1 MQADRRM
8 SCWCLVSGSL
18 ETSVSE
24 FQGHTGI
31 FFHGSALIKTSSW
44 NRNFFLRNRQNV
56 ERMQSR
62 RRSIYVKF
70 YFRLAKWECKSMAV
84 QGNYICTP
92 WIFWPPN
99 KNGNSSLEK
108 KIKATR
114 TCYQSIQAYER
125 ENWQRLAIII
135 WPMVWNILNEH
146 RYENYFIVHESR
158 LCLSRFIDC
167 LKEPRGVFNS

>member
-1 MQADRRM
+1 MYT
-8 SCWCLVSGSL
+8 L
-18 ETSVSE
+18 
-24 FQGHTGI
+24 
-31 FFHGSALIKTSSW
+31 
-44 NRNFFLRNRQNV
+44 NFLAAEQKRKL
-56 ERMQSR
+56 
-62 RRSIYVKF
+62 KF
-70 YFRLAKWECKSMAV
+70 R
-84 QGNYICTP
+84 
-92 WIFWPPN
+92 
-99 KNGNSSLEK
+99 K